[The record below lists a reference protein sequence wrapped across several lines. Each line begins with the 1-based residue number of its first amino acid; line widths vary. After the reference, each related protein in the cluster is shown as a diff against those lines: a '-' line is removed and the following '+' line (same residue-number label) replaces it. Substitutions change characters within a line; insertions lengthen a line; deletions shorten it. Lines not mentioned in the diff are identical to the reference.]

1 MAILKYLIPIIAATL
16 LTGCY
21 EEFTPG
27 VDTTPVLCINSLITA
42 GRPIDVDVSHTWLF
56 SDQKSG
62 ASHKVTDAKVT
73 IIVNGR
79 VVGGDYIPEEG
90 DNIRIVA
97 ESATYGSATAEVTV
111 PRATP
116 IGDVTVSPVDIYV
129 WEDGISFN
137 LNIEMDVNDPADVQN
152 YYKFGYGISS
162 EDAPLNI
169 GNFEYDLEPIF
180 KEHIGAFETVI
191 DSGDESEFTFFSDC
205 QFSGRKYT
213 LHLNFTNNYFSMESD
228 DFDESMFE
236 CGVDLYL
243 TTVSSS
249 YYYWAVNKWHLEETL
264 ISDMSDL
271 GFADP
276 KWGYSNVSTGAGV
289 VAAQSSAVY
298 KVNLKDFLQSIINNQ

>member
-1 MAILKYLIPIIAATL
+1 MAAAL

-27 VDTTPVLCINSLITA
+27 IDTTPVLCLNSLITA
-42 GRPIDVDVSHTWLF
+42 GEPIEVEVSRTWLF
-56 SDQKSG
+56 SDQKS
-62 ASHKVTDAKVT
+62 ATSHDVTDAKVT
-73 IIVNGR
+73 IFVNDKT
-79 VVGGDYIPEEG
+79 VGCDYIPKEG
-90 DNIRIVA
+90 DRIRIVA

-116 IGDVTVSPVDIYV
+116 IGDVVVTPVDTYV
-129 WEDGISFN
+129 WGDGISFN

-152 YYKFGYGISS
+152 YYKFGYGTSC
-162 EDAPLNI
+162 EDAPLHI
-169 GNFEYDLEPIF
+169 GKFEYDLEPIF

-191 DSGDESEFTFFSDC
+191 DSGDETEFTFFSDR

-213 LHLNFTNNYFSMESD
+213 LHLNFTHNYFGMESD

-236 CGVDLYL
+236 CGINLYL

-249 YYYWAVNKWHLEETL
+249 YYYRAVNKWHLEETL
-264 ISDMSDL
+264 IGDMSDL

-276 KWGYSNVSTGAGV
+276 KCGYSNVSTGAGV

-298 KVNLKDFLQSIINNQ
+298 KVNLKDFLQSTINQQQ

>member
-1 MAILKYLIPIIAATL
+1 MAAAL

-27 VDTTPVLCINSLITA
+27 VDTTPVLCLNSLITA
-42 GRPIDVDVSHTWLF
+42 GEPIEVDVSHTWLF

-62 ASHKVTDAKVT
+62 ASHEVPDAKVT
-73 IIVNGR
+73 IFANDKA
-79 VVGGDYIPEEG
+79 VGSDYVPTEG
-90 DNIRIVA
+90 DRIRIMA

-111 PRATP
+111 PCATP
-116 IGDVTVSPVDIYV
+116 IGDVVVTPVETFV
-129 WEDGISFN
+129 WNDGISFN

-152 YYKFGYGISS
+152 YYKFGYGAPR
-162 EDAPLNI
+162 EDAPLHI
-169 GNFEYDLEPIF
+169 GKFEYDLEPIF

-191 DSGDESEFTFFSDC
+191 DNGDETEFSFFSDR

-213 LHLNFTNNYFSMESD
+213 LHLNFTNNYFSVESD
-228 DFDESMFE
+228 DFDDSMFE
-236 CGVDLYL
+236 CGLNLYL

-249 YYYWAVNKWHLEETL
+249 YYYRAVNKWHLDSTL
-264 ISDMSDL
+264 IGDMSDL

-289 VAAQSSAVY
+289 VAAQSLSVY
-298 KVNLKDFLQSIINNQ
+298 KVNLKDFLQSTINKQQ